1 MSDAEPVRWGVL
13 GVSNIAVNRVIPA
26 IQRSS
31 NGRLIA
37 IASRTVERARD
48 AAGRLN
54 IPTAYGAYQALLD
67 DANIQAVYIPLP
79 NTLHREW
86 TIRAAQAGKHVL
98 CEKPLGISAAECEE
112 MIAACRQRGVTLME
126 AFMYRFHPRTLRVA
140 ALAREGAL
148 GDVRLVRAAFTF
160 RVRDQANNIRLKREL
175 GGGSLY
181 DVGCYCV
188 NASRMIL
195 GEPRDAF
202 AFAHVGASGVD
213 EALGGVLRFDG
224 GRLAVIDCGLSTSR
238 REEYEVV
245 GTEGRLTVPTAFL
258 PGTADAEIHLTKGS
272 ESSVLTT
279 PGVDQYQSM
288 VEHFAGAVLR
298 GQAVGFPPDDA
309 SANLRTIEALLRSA
323 RTGRAEPVRA

>member
-1 MSDAEPVRWGVL
+1 VSAVDPIRWGVL

-31 NGRLIA
+31 NGRLVA
-37 IASRTVERARD
+37 IASRSAERARD

-54 IPTAYGAYQALLD
+54 ISAAYGAYQALLD
-67 DANIQAVYIPLP
+67 DPSIQAVYIPLP

-98 CEKPLGISAAECEE
+98 CEKPLGISVAECQE
-112 MIAACRQRGVTLME
+112 MIAACRQLNVLLME
-126 AFMYRFHPRTLRVA
+126 AFMYRFHPRTMRVA

-148 GDVRLVRAAFTF
+148 GDVRLVRSAFTF
-160 RVRDQANNIRLKREL
+160 RVRDQVNNIRLKREL

-188 NASRMIL
+188 NVSRMIL

-224 GRLAVIDCGLSTSR
+224 GRLAVIDCGLSASR

-272 ESSVLTT
+272 ETTVLTI
-279 PGVDQYQSM
+279 PAIDQYQCM
-288 VEHFAGAVLR
+288 VEHFADAVLR
-298 GQAVGFPPDDA
+298 GQVVGYPPDDA
-309 SANLRTIEALLRSA
+309 SANLRTIETLLRSA
-323 RTGRAEPVRA
+323 RTGRSEPLRA